1 MKRLGLV
8 LVVLAAIA
16 LVCSPV
22 MAADKA
28 AAPATEKAA
37 KADKPAVKAKVKKE
51 AVTVTGMVTE
61 VKNKKGKVIGVAIQA
76 ADNALYSVVKRGK
89 GADVAKLVG
98 KKVEVKGTV
107 AEKRG
112 QNTSTSKNAKK
123 PCNLYGF
130 ML

>member
-1 MKRLGLV
+1 MKKLGFV

-16 LVCSPV
+16 LVYAPV

-28 AAPATEKAA
+28 AAAPAVEKKATE
-37 KADKPAVKAKVKKE
+37 KPAVKAKAKKE
-51 AVTVTGMVTE
+51 PVMLTGMVTE

-107 AEKRG
+107 AEKKG
-112 QNTSTSKNAKK
+112 KK
-123 PCNLYGF
+123 YIYVKECKEA
-130 ML
+130 M